1 MKLQIEQQ
9 FTEDW
14 KQELAGQAVTK
25 CIADWKAQTAGESHG
40 PSNVFHLHF
49 TETALN
55 LCRV

>member
-25 CIADWKAQTAGESHG
+25 CIADWKAQTADFCKS
-40 PSNVFHLHF
+40 
-49 TETALN
+49 T
-55 LCRV
+55 